1 MCFSQTFSKCDVLQE
16 IFILKMTANKLGNK
30 TAYFVVINN
39 KGIVRY
45 NVGYLFLIY
54 CKPINGLF
62 IES

>member
-1 MCFSQTFSKCDVLQE
+1 MLQE

-30 TAYFVVINN
+30 TAYFVVIIN
-39 KGIVRY
+39 KGMVRF
-45 NVGYLFLIY
+45 NISDLFLRY